1 MDDLI
6 INFSPTGMVPSKDMV
21 PHVPLSPNEIIEEVH
36 AAYEVG
42 ITMVHL
48 HARDE
53 ITGEPT
59 YKASVYQKIIEG
71 LRQHCPDLVLCA
83 SLSGR
88 LWNEFEKRSEVLEL
102 KPDMG
107 SLTLGSI
114 NFNRQASV
122 NTPEMIQKL
131 AKKMLDYGVKPE
143 LEVFDFG
150 MLNYAKYLIE
160 KKLLQPPYYF
170 NLLTGNV
177 AGMQAELAQIGLAI
191 KELPPNSYWAL
202 AGIGDAQLTANT
214 LAIATGGGV
223 RFGLEDNIYFDK
235 KRKVLATNIAVLKRI
250 HAIADIF
257 ERKLMPSKKFG
268 HLGFYNSQRVG
279 KTNETLSH
287 RGAE

>member
-1 MDDLI
+1 MTSDII
-6 INFSPTGMVPSKDMV
+6 INFSPTGMLPSKEMTPYV
-21 PHVPLSPNEIIEEVH
+21 PISANEIIEQVH

-42 ITMVHL
+42 ITIVHL

-107 SLTLGSI
+107 SLTLGSV

-131 AKKMLDYGVKPE
+131 AKKMLDCGVKPE

-170 NLLTGNV
+170 NLLTGSV
-177 AGMQAELAQIGLAI
+177 AGIQADLAQIGLAI

-235 KRKVLATNIAVLKRI
+235 KREVLATNITMLKRI
-250 HAIADIF
+250 HAIAEIF
-257 ERKLMPSKKFG
+257 ERKLMTPKTFG
-268 HLGFYNSQRVG
+268 NLGFYNLPRASR
-279 KTNETLSH
+279 
-287 RGAE
+287 